1 MKLSII
7 TLLLILLLCG
17 CSTHPQNENGKFIRI
32 DIENSANNPFNLSN
46 LSKEVS
52 YIKLETNDSC
62 LINSIKA
69 IFYIDNQIIIR
80 DNNSILFFDNTGKFQ
95 YKVNHQG
102 DGPEEYL
109 RLSDF
114 DICSKNETMHILD
127 TRKKQ
132 ILQYDMKGKFQ
143 NKKDINFWAIGMQ
156 LFNDSTSILYS
167 GNQISQN
174 QSYKFTIYNNI
185 KQSVSGGF
193 YPISQKKSNY
203 YTVHNNTN
211 FSKYG
216 NEFLFYELYN
226 DTIYTLT
233 STNCIPRYYLNF
245 GASRIP
251 NSYFEKDYKNIMEFQ
266 NEMSKNVFSYGISSL
281 LNFHN
286 NILLSY
292 FHNKKKHFLY
302 YNKNDNSNVSFHQI
316 TDQNLFNDFIIDI
329 KKYKVNFYSYENYLF
344 TIFDNELY
352 IDGNSKIKDKK
363 IQDELSAVSIDDNP
377 IIRICKITD

>member
-143 NKKDINFWAIGMQ
+143 NKKILIFGPLGCSFLMIPRVFYIVGIKYHKTKVINLQSIITLSRVYQVDFT
-156 LFNDSTSILYS
+156 LFLRKSPIIYMFIITLILV
-167 GNQISQN
+167 NMEMN
-174 QSYKFTIYNNI
+174 SY
-185 KQSVSGGF
+185 
-193 YPISQKKSNY
+193 
-203 YTVHNNTN
+203 
-211 FSKYG
+211 
-216 NEFLFYELYN
+216 
-226 DTIYTLT
+226 
-233 STNCIPRYYLNF
+233 STNCIMTR
-245 GASRIP
+245 
-251 NSYFEKDYKNIMEFQ
+251 
-266 NEMSKNVFSYGISSL
+266 
-281 LNFHN
+281 
-286 NILLSY
+286 
-292 FHNKKKHFLY
+292 
-302 YNKNDNSNVSFHQI
+302 
-316 TDQNLFNDFIIDI
+316 
-329 KKYKVNFYSYENYLF
+329 F
-344 TIFDNELY
+344 TL
-352 IDGNSKIKDKK
+352 
-363 IQDELSAVSIDDNP
+363 
-377 IIRICKITD
+377 

>member
-127 TRKKQ
+127 TRKK
-132 ILQYDMKGKFQ
+132 ILIFGPLGCSFLMIPRVFYIVGIKYHKT
-143 NKKDINFWAIGMQ
+143 KVINLQSIITLSRVYQVDFT
-156 LFNDSTSILYS
+156 LFLRKSPIIYMFIITLILV
-167 GNQISQN
+167 NMEMN
-174 QSYKFTIYNNI
+174 SY
-185 KQSVSGGF
+185 
-193 YPISQKKSNY
+193 
-203 YTVHNNTN
+203 
-211 FSKYG
+211 
-216 NEFLFYELYN
+216 
-226 DTIYTLT
+226 
-233 STNCIPRYYLNF
+233 STNCIMTR
-245 GASRIP
+245 
-251 NSYFEKDYKNIMEFQ
+251 
-266 NEMSKNVFSYGISSL
+266 
-281 LNFHN
+281 
-286 NILLSY
+286 
-292 FHNKKKHFLY
+292 
-302 YNKNDNSNVSFHQI
+302 
-316 TDQNLFNDFIIDI
+316 
-329 KKYKVNFYSYENYLF
+329 F
-344 TIFDNELY
+344 TL
-352 IDGNSKIKDKK
+352 
-363 IQDELSAVSIDDNP
+363 
-377 IIRICKITD
+377 

>member
-1 MKLSII
+1 MEIQLERPTIK
-7 TLLLILLLCG
+7 
-17 CSTHPQNENGKFIRI
+17 PENT
-32 DIENSANNPFNLSN
+32 NNAS
-46 LSKEVS
+46 V
-52 YIKLETNDSC
+52 
-62 LINSIKA
+62 KA

-203 YTVHNNTN
+203 LHVHNNTN

-216 NEFLFYELYN
+216 NEFLLNVYAFCVYESGVIKPVFTAN
-226 DTIYTLT
+226 
-233 STNCIPRYYLNF
+233 SELNVE
-245 GASRIP
+245 P
-251 NSYFEKDYKNIMEFQ
+251 PP
-266 NEMSKNVFSYGISSL
+266 L
-281 LNFHN
+281 
-286 NILLSY
+286 
-292 FHNKKKHFLY
+292 
-302 YNKNDNSNVSFHQI
+302 
-316 TDQNLFNDFIIDI
+316 
-329 KKYKVNFYSYENYLF
+329 
-344 TIFDNELY
+344 
-352 IDGNSKIKDKK
+352 
-363 IQDELSAVSIDDNP
+363 
-377 IIRICKITD
+377 

>member
-167 GNQISQN
+167 GNQISQVIN
-174 QSYKFTIYNNI
+174 LQSIITLSRVYQVDFTLFLRKSPIIYMFI
-185 KQSVSGGF
+185 
-193 YPISQKKSNY
+193 I
-203 YTVHNNTN
+203 
-211 FSKYG
+211 
-216 NEFLFYELYN
+216 
-226 DTIYTLT
+226 TLILVNMEMNSY
-233 STNCIPRYYLNF
+233 STNCIMTR
-245 GASRIP
+245 
-251 NSYFEKDYKNIMEFQ
+251 
-266 NEMSKNVFSYGISSL
+266 
-281 LNFHN
+281 
-286 NILLSY
+286 
-292 FHNKKKHFLY
+292 
-302 YNKNDNSNVSFHQI
+302 
-316 TDQNLFNDFIIDI
+316 
-329 KKYKVNFYSYENYLF
+329 F
-344 TIFDNELY
+344 TL
-352 IDGNSKIKDKK
+352 
-363 IQDELSAVSIDDNP
+363 
-377 IIRICKITD
+377 